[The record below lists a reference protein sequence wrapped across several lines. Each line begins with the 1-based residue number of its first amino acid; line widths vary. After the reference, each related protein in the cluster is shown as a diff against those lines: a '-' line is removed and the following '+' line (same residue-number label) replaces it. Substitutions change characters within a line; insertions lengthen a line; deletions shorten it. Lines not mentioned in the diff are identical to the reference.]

1 MTKTLGYQDAYPEEN
16 LPRFRWLKVIARAG
30 EADFGLTNRA
40 ELVVSEEALRAL
52 RLGARLNQLGIA
64 DYDPRKHSGADGG
77 AIPKPPR
84 PN

>member
-40 ELVVSEEALRAL
+40 ELVVSDEALKAL
-52 RLGARLNQLGIA
+52 RLGGRLNQLGIA
-64 DYDPRKHSGADGG
+64 GYDPRKSSGADDGT
-77 AIPKPPR
+77 IPKPTR
-84 PN
+84 RN